1 MKNIQIEMFKIMTCL
16 IAKYLNY
23 RKRVMLL
30 LDCCTFPIL
39 KVFYLYFSDYE
50 SKNITDLN
58 IFMYNFSFFVLLS
71 L

>member
-1 MKNIQIEMFKIMTCL
+1 MFKIMTCL
-16 IAKYLNY
+16 TAKYLNY
-23 RKRVMLL
+23 RKRAMLL
-30 LDCCTFPIL
+30 LDGCTFPIL